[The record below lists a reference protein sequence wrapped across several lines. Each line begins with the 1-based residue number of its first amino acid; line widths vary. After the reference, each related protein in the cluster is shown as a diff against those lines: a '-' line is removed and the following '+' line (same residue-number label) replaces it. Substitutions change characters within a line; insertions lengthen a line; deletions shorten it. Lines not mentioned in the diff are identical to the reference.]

1 MKKLKCPDCG
11 GQVGV
16 TTTAEGHVLGRC
28 AHCAAEFV
36 IDAKGRQHIIVEH
49 RFPDRPPAS
58 SSPVS
63 SAAKPV
69 LGRRALLGGAGLAA
83 LAAAAMVSGF
93 GRHRQVAAADDG
105 AGFELLFNVGGEG
118 AGAGQFRDHVFD
130 IGIDS
135 LGRAALVDNR
145 ERVYVFGP
153 EGQFITHYAQDE
165 SRKGRFC
172 ALLPKGDLI
181 FADGTT
187 FHRLALESGA
197 LIESVE
203 TEREL
208 RGWNASYALTTQG
221 GIAVYSTQ
229 DHGLGRSGS
238 EAPKDRIT
246 IFGPDLK
253 ERRHLSGF
261 LAQAIAPDPMV
272 QQWPEVTAIAV
283 DPAGSIY
290 LNIRAGEDHDLRGGI
305 VEFNAD
311 GKLLR
316 RIEVDQDWHGHL
328 AISADQTLWYGD
340 AWRNDLQRI
349 TGEGR
354 SHLALAGLAKTADAA
369 LGNVA
374 AFALYPNGD
383 IALATMNHRFARLRP
398 VAPKA

>member
-16 TTTAEGHVLGRC
+16 TTTAEGHVLGLC
-28 AHCAAEFV
+28 AHCAAQFV
-36 IDAKGRQHIIVEH
+36 IEAKGRQHIIVEH
-49 RFPDRPPAS
+49 RFPDRPPVAM
-58 SSPVS
+58 PE
-63 SAAKPV
+63 KPA
-69 LGRRALLGGAGLAA
+69 LGRRALLGVAVLAA
-83 LAAAAMVSGF
+83 LGAVAAVSGV
-93 GRHRQVAAADDG
+93 GRHRQTPAADKG
-105 AGFELLFNVGGEG
+105 AGGELLFNVGGEG

-130 IGIDS
+130 IGVDS

-172 ALLPKGDLI
+172 ALLPNGDLV
-181 FADGTT
+181 FADGKT

-203 TEREL
+203 TAREL
-208 RGWNASYALTTQG
+208 RGWNAAYALTAQG

-229 DHGLGRSGS
+229 EHGLGRSGGA
-238 EAPKDRIT
+238 APQDQIT

-283 DPAGSIY
+283 DPAGSFY
-290 LNIRAGEDHDLRGGI
+290 LNIRAGEDNDLRGGI
-305 VEFNAD
+305 FEFNAD
-311 GKLLR
+311 GTLLR

-328 AISADQTLWYGD
+328 GIGADRTLWYGD

-398 VAPKA
+398 LAQPS

>member
-16 TTTAEGHVLGRC
+16 TTTAEGHVLGLC
-28 AHCAAEFV
+28 AHCAAQFV
-36 IDAKGRQHIIVEH
+36 IEARGRQHIIVEH
-49 RFPDRPPAS
+49 RFPDRMPAS
-58 SSPVS
+58 LP
-63 SAAKPV
+63 AKPA
-69 LGRRALLGGAGLAA
+69 LGRRAILGMAGVAVVG
-83 LAAAAMVSGF
+83 AAAVLGL
-93 GRHRQVAAADDG
+93 GRQRQATAADDG
-105 AGFELLFNVGGEG
+105 AGAEVLFNVGGEG

-135 LGRAALVDNR
+135 RGRAALIDNR
-145 ERVYVFGP
+145 ERIYVFGP

-172 ALLPKGDLI
+172 ALLPNGDLI
-181 FADGTT
+181 LADGKT

-203 TEREL
+203 TGRDL
-208 RGWNASYALTTQG
+208 RGWNAAYALSAQG
-221 GIAVYSTQ
+221 GIAVYSTEG
-229 DHGLGRSGS
+229 HGVGRSGAG
-238 EAPKDRIT
+238 APQDRIT
-246 IFGPDLK
+246 FFGPDLK

-272 QQWPEVTAIAV
+272 QQWPEVTAIAL

-290 LNIRAGEDHDLRGGI
+290 LNIRAQEDHDLRGGI
-305 VEFNAD
+305 FEFNAD
-311 GKLLR
+311 GRLLR
-316 RIEVDQDWHGHL
+316 RIEVDQSWHGHL
-328 AISADQTLWYGD
+328 AMGADKTLWYGD

-349 TGEGR
+349 SGAGR
-354 SHLALAGLAKTADAA
+354 SHLALSGLAKTADAA

-383 IALATMNHRFARLRP
+383 IGLVTMNHRFARLRP
-398 VAPKA
+398 LAPLS